1 MAPSLLKAT
10 VLKRPTFTQTTHLID
25 AYYEKNFQKNQVFQT
40 DIVKV
45 LM

>member
-1 MAPSLLKAT
+1 MAPSLLESYLGFEKT
-10 VLKRPTFTQTTHLID
+10 NLLPENPID
-25 AYYEKNFQKNQVFQT
+25 AYYPKNFQKNQVFQT